1 MKNTNVDNNMID
13 SCECGFFSVY
23 INENLDVMPC
33 SFCNDNKHQ
42 YNLKNLILKRW
53 LNKFSD
59 YRSFIS
65 NNGRVD
71 CGDCNK

>member
-1 MKNTNVDNNMID
+1 MKIWMLCLVLSVMI
-13 SCECGFFSVY
+13 
-23 INENLDVMPC
+23 IN
-33 SFCNDNKHQ
+33 Q